1 MILGVL
7 VRDVDS
13 GNAEREPID
22 DPTGWGVMSAAG
34 TNPSEKPLIPIG
46 GDKNPSCDRT
56 TSIDSRSNSN
66 SRTGLSFTSN
76 AHLEFLEQED
86 TSFSDRTPRPNRYM
100 FEDIQGMSGGK
111 DTLPVDGKMSTE
123 PESLIM
129 DSGSSRVTKTHAS
142 STSSQSYLLEPS
154 RLYQQQEKPL
164 PLPNPIQPPR
174 ITANVI
180 PKFRPSFSSQSRS
193 SYVSTPDSSTTSSSY
208 NAAINYGGANGGK
221 MTEVEKKRYE
231 LQMRVYRARTQMPS
245 HIVLRIFR
253 EPAECVEVEEEML
266 RREARL

>member
-1 MILGVL
+1 
-7 VRDVDS
+7 
-13 GNAEREPID
+13 
-22 DPTGWGVMSAAG
+22 
-34 TNPSEKPLIPIG
+34 
-46 GDKNPSCDRT
+46 
-56 TSIDSRSNSN
+56 
-66 SRTGLSFTSN
+66 LSFTSN
-76 AHLEFLEQED
+76 AHLEFLERED

-100 FEDIQGMSGGK
+100 FEDIQGMSERK
-111 DTLPVDGKMSTE
+111 DTLLVDGKMSTE

-129 DSGSSRVTKTHAS
+129 DSGSSRVSKTHTS
-142 STSSQSYLLEPS
+142 STRSQSYLLEPS
-154 RLYQQQEKPL
+154 RLYEKPL

-180 PKFRPSFSSQSRS
+180 PKFRPSFSSQPRS
-193 SYVSTPDSSTTSSSY
+193 SDSSTTSSSF

-245 HIVLRIFR
+245 QIVLRIFR

-266 RREARL
+266 RREQGWD